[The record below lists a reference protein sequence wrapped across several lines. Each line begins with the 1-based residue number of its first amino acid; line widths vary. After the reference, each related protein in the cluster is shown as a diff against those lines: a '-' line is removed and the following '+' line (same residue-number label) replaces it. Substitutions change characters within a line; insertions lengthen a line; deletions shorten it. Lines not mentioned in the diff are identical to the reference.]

1 MTDRDAFARSAGE
14 FLTNKVADP
23 LPRAADYT
31 LRLTSGTSGKPL
43 LTLLPYLPG
52 VTTVTRARGN
62 MLICT
67 GSLSSRFSA
76 HSGGQRQKSEDAL
89 RTLLLDQEDMEDGAE
104 LSRLCREHD
113 VEKIA
118 GAPSFILR
126 VAQALPNALRER
138 VSYIHHFGEPN
149 TTALYERLRACFP
162 NAEIISTYVSMELG
176 LCAVSCA
183 HLSPGQY
190 HPLSHVIVCINEPD
204 ETGLGEILITMSVP
218 HGLSVEGY
226 RSGDAGR
233 LRKASCVCGATE
245 TLDVLGRLESD
256 VLKVGGFVFYTA
268 LFDAI
273 AARAESVDDYR
284 AVVGEEHGRVS
295 LSVEVFSHAGPGTEE
310 LSRTIAE
317 AFERSLKISPTKT
330 YADAV
335 AEGKATPVSCAFRS
349 LPFPQRNKHLRVSKK
364 T

>member
-1 MTDRDAFARSAGE
+1 MTDREAFARAAGE
-14 FLTNKVADP
+14 FLANKVANP
-23 LPRAADYT
+23 LSCATDYT

-43 LTLLPYLPG
+43 LTILPYLPG
-52 VTTVTRARGN
+52 VTTVTRARGA

-76 HSGGQRQKSEDAL
+76 HSGGQRQESGDAL
-89 RTLLLDQEDMEDGAE
+89 RTLLLDQEDMEDGTE
-104 LSRLCREHD
+104 LVRLCGEYG

-138 VSYIHHFGEPN
+138 VSYVHHFGEPN
-149 TTALYERLRACFP
+149 TAALYERLHTFFP

-190 HPLSHVIVCINEPD
+190 HPLSHVTLRISEPD
-204 ETGLGEILITMSVP
+204 DTGLGEILITMSVP
-218 HGLSVEGY
+218 QGLSVEEY

-233 LRKASCVCGATE
+233 LHKTSCACGAAE
-245 TLDVLGRLESD
+245 TLEVLGRLESD

-273 AARAESVDDYR
+273 AARTEGVDDYR
-284 AVVGEEHGRVS
+284 AVVGEEYGRVS
-295 LSVEVFSHAGPGTEE
+295 LSVEIFSHAGPGTEE
-310 LSRTIAE
+310 LARTIAE
-317 AFERSLKISPTKT
+317 GFERSLKISPTKT

-335 AEGKATPVSCAFRS
+335 AEGKAAPVMCIFRS
-349 LPFPQRNKHLRVSKK
+349 SPFPQSNKHLRVSKK